1 MSDTLKVGVI
11 AGEVSGDLLGAD
23 LIRSLKAQYPGS
35 VELVGVGGDALEAE
49 GLNSLFDF
57 SELSIMG
64 FTQVLAKLPKLLSR
78 IKQTA
83 NAIIEA
89 KPDVLLIIDSPDFTH
104 RVAKRVRAAL
114 PSLPVVN
121 YVCPSVW
128 AWKEY
133 RAQAMLSYVDHVL
146 AVLPFEPEVMQRLGG
161 PKTTFVG
168 HRLSVEPNL
177 LAVRNERNHRLE
189 IGVESTKTVLLLP
202 GSRSAEISKLMP
214 VFGQAAQSFV
224 ERNGDAEFVL
234 PTVKRREALV
244 RQFAANWPKG
254 IKLTISAETDFKWS
268 SFANADA
275 AIAAS
280 GTVILELALAGVPT
294 VSVYKTDWLFTMLSK
309 RIKTWTGALPNLIA
323 DYVVVPEYINEVV
336 RPGSMVRWL
345 ERLSADTTQRRAM
358 LEGYALVQQRLHTER
373 PPGELAAQ
381 ILLDVTTAKKAAQ
394 K

>member
-1 MSDTLKVGVI
+1 
-11 AGEVSGDLLGAD
+11 LGAD
-23 LIRSLKAQYPGS
+23 LIRALKAQYPGTI
-35 VELVGVGGDALEAE
+35 ELVGVGGDALEAE

-83 NAIIEA
+83 NAIIAAE
-89 KPDVLLIIDSPDFTH
+89 PDVLLIIDSPDFTH

-177 LAVRNERNHRLE
+177 LAVRNERNQRLE
-189 IGVESTKTVLLLP
+189 TGAEQTKTVLLLP

-214 VFGQAAQSFV
+214 AFAQAAQSYV
-224 ERNGDAEFVL
+224 ERNGDTEFVL

-244 RQFAANWPKG
+244 RQFAASWPQN
-254 IKLTISAETDFKWS
+254 IKLTISAASDFKWS
-268 SFANADA
+268 SFATADA

-345 ERLSADTTQRRAM
+345 ERLSSDTTQRRAM
-358 LEGYALVQQRLHTER
+358 LEGYALVQQRLQTEHS
-373 PPGELAAQ
+373 PGERAAE
-381 ILLDVTTAKKAAQ
+381 ILLDVVNARKPVQ
-394 K
+394 N

>member
-1 MSDTLKVGVI
+1 
-11 AGEVSGDLLGAD
+11 
-23 LIRSLKAQYPGS
+23 
-35 VELVGVGGDALEAE
+35 
-49 GLNSLFDF
+49 
-57 SELSIMG
+57 
-64 FTQVLAKLPKLLSR
+64 
-78 IKQTA
+78 
-83 NAIIEA
+83 
-89 KPDVLLIIDSPDFTH
+89 
-104 RVAKRVRAAL
+104 
-114 PSLPVVN
+114 VVN

-177 LAVRNERNHRLE
+177 LAVRNERNQRLE
-189 IGVESTKTVLLLP
+189 AGADQTKTVLLLP

-214 VFGQAAQSFV
+214 AFAQAAQSYV
-224 ERNGDAEFVL
+224 ERNGDTEFVL

-244 RQFAANWPKG
+244 QQFAASWPQN
-254 IKLTISAETDFKWS
+254 IKLTISAESDFKWS
-268 SFANADA
+268 SFAKADA

-345 ERLSADTTQRRAM
+345 ERLSSDTMQRRAM

-373 PPGELAAQ
+373 SPGERAAE
-381 ILLDVTTAKKAAQ
+381 ILLDVVNAREPVQ
-394 K
+394 S